1 MRDLVRAM
9 VELAAPAL
17 ELRGPVFEFGSLLV
31 EGQEFQ
37 ANLRNIFP
45 GQPYCGCD
53 MRPGPGVDRVE
64 DLAQL
69 NLPDGSARTILCLE
83 TLEHVFEARRG
94 VEEMLRVLAPGGVIV
109 LSTPLDF
116 RLHNYP
122 DDYWR
127 LTPTCMDRLL
137 APLAA
142 TVIGS
147 VGIEKFPHTVFA
159 IGAKAPVPSGFTA
172 GVNRLLEEYQLWLTG
187 EQARQRRRQWWRWAL
202 TSWAWR
208 KGERRKWREQFEAR
222 FWLRMPSGT
231 SLTDLARGALP
242 VGRGRSRID
251 H

>member
-9 VELAAPAL
+9 VELAVGSL
-17 ELRGPVFEFGSLLV
+17 DLRGPVYEFGSLLV
-31 EGQEFQ
+31 EGQQVQ
-37 ANLRNIFP
+37 ANLRNLFP
-45 GQPYCGCD
+45 GQAYCGCD

-64 DLAQL
+64 DLGQL
-69 NLPDGSARTILCLE
+69 SLPDGCAQTILCLE

-94 VEEMLRVLAPGGVIV
+94 VEEMLRVLAPGGVIL

-137 APLAA
+137 APCAA

-147 VGIEKFPHTVFA
+147 VGQEKFPHTVLA
-159 IGAKAPVPSGFTA
+159 IGAKAPAPPGFVA
-172 GVNRLLEEYQLWLTG
+172 GANRLIDEYQQWLAAAG
-187 EQARQRRRQWWRWAL
+187 YRERRSRMWRWWL

-208 KGERRKWREQFEAR
+208 KGERRKWSEQFDAR
-222 FWLRMPSGT
+222 FWLRMP
-231 SLTDLARGALP
+231 RGAALSELMHDAP
-242 VGRGRSRID
+242 PLERGRSRID

>member
-1 MRDLVRAM
+1 MREIVRAL

-37 ANLRNIFP
+37 ANLRNVFP

-53 MRPGPGVDRVE
+53 MRPGPGVDRIE

-69 NLPDGSARTILCLE
+69 NLPDGAAQTILCLE

-94 VEEMLRVLAPGGVIV
+94 VEEMLRILAPGGIIV
-109 LSTPLDF
+109 LSTPLNF
-116 RLHNYP
+116 KLHNFP

-142 TVIGS
+142 TVVGS
-147 VGIEKFPHTVFA
+147 VGVEKFPHTVLA
-159 IGAKAPVPSGFTA
+159 IGAKAPVPSGFAA
-172 GVNRLLEEYQLWLTG
+172 GVNRLLEEYQFWLAG
-187 EQARQRRRQWWRWAL
+187 EKLRQRRRHWLRLAA

-208 KGERRKWREQFEAR
+208 KGERRAFLDQFESR

-231 SLTDLARGALP
+231 PLAELARGALAID
-242 VGRGRSRID
+242 RGRSRID